1 MIKNLWRLHLGL
13 IKYIIKELPKR
24 KTRKEVIGFLKS
36 LLGVYLQE
44 LLKMYKSLF
53 LVFDKNYR
61 EQKKQHGKMQKIK
74 VDLQR
79 CLKMLQYVDQKMAKT
94 GISRQRRRQFWR
106 DFYKDGQLRKEVFDE
121 LLKEINQ
128 IR

>member
-13 IKYIIKELPKR
+13 TKYIIKELPKR
-24 KTRKEVIGFLKS
+24 KTSKEVIGFLKS

-61 EQKKQHGKMQKIK
+61 EQKKQYDKMQKIK

-106 DFYKDGQLRKEVFDE
+106 DFYSRGEVRKETFDQ
-121 LLKEINQ
+121 LLNEISQ

>member
-13 IKYIIKELPKR
+13 TKYIIRELPKK
-24 KTRKEVIGFLKS
+24 KTRKEVIGFLKP

-61 EQKKQHGKMQKIK
+61 EQKKQYDKMQKIK

>member
-53 LVFDKNYR
+53 LIFDKNYR

-94 GISRQRRRQFWR
+94 GINRQRRRQFWR

>member
-13 IKYIIKELPKR
+13 TKYIIRELPKR
-24 KTRKEVIGFLKS
+24 KTSKEVIGFLKP

-53 LVFDKNYR
+53 LIFDKNYR

-94 GISRQRRRQFWR
+94 GINRQRRRQFWR

>member
-13 IKYIIKELPKR
+13 TKYIIRELPKK
-24 KTRKEVIGFLKS
+24 KTRKEIIGFLKP

-53 LVFDKNYR
+53 LIFDKNYR

-94 GISRQRRRQFWR
+94 GINRQRRRQFWR